1 MKKRLEVKVW
11 QGGAKSGFN
20 EKMKDAKDKFLAE
33 GGGGEVVMQVPVGS
47 DADNLVKSFRGSA
60 MSRDPERVKKA
71 GWYRSME
78 VTIIDES
85 GTVLMDKK
93 PLEFPP
99 LKTEPS
105 PPEIGGIAPKTGLQG
120 GTKLPQSS
128 KRQLVSP
135 KLKKTCLP
143 GRSNLSQVRQ
153 VRVALPPI
161 RACRCRKKSRFP
173 APKSIAKASRQ

>member
-78 VTIIDES
+78 VTIIDKS
-85 GTVLMDKK
+85 GNVLMDKK

-120 GTKLPQSS
+120 GTKLPPIVKATTSQPEIEENVSS
-128 KRQLVSP
+128 GQIKPVPS
-135 KLKKTCLP
+135 TP
-143 GRSNLSQVRQ
+143 GEGGTAPNTGL
-153 VRVALPPI
+153 
-161 RACRCRKKSRFP
+161 RCRKKLRFRRP
-173 APKSIAKASRQ
+173 NR